1 MTPPSKNPDDS
12 SPKLPV
18 DGGEAVLTM
27 PCGKVRRGR
36 GAEEAGTGTHK
47 GHLRRPAD
55 IALSFDDDDDYET
68 REDREERR
76 AEAARVAVES
86 LCSALEAAP
95 GVLGWAVGCGLP
107 STPPSS
113 SPSTTTE

>member
-1 MTPPSKNPDDS
+1 MSYSGERSSSVGATPSATSSGGKRRPQKTFIMKYELELPVPSSSSTSSADSSSASEGDDDS
-12 SPKLPV
+12 
-18 DGGEAVLTM
+18 EQ
-27 PCGKVRRGR
+27 
-36 GAEEAGTGTHK
+36 EE
-47 GHLRRPAD
+47 
-55 IALSFDDDDDYET
+55 SFDDDDYET

-107 STPPSS
+107 S
-113 SPSTTTE
+113 STTE